1 MGAGTKGCRP
11 LFTDH
16 LLVPAAPCEWALTSP
31 MARQILPFVPVL
43 EAVPNVSEGRD
54 LGLIR
59 ELVDMIDAHD
69 VEVLDWSAD
78 RDHHRAVITFI
89 GPPQDVEA
97 ACLTVA
103 RFTRD
108 AIDLRLHRGAH
119 PRVGALDVLPLVPL
133 YDISMPE
140 AVASAM
146 RIGEG
151 ISELGVPVYHYGEA
165 STPPGRNLAG
175 LRTGGF
181 EALAVAW
188 PSDRRP
194 DWSAGL
200 QAAHPT
206 AGATCVGARPVLLA
220 WNVFVEGITLE
231 DARGIAAQ
239 IRERGGGFAGLR
251 ALGLWLEGSGRIQ
264 VSMNLE
270 DPWRTSPLDVFDRIT
285 AEVSRNGGEVV
296 ETEVIGMVHD
306 TLVLPDSSG
315 RLKLPDPGSARIL
328 SQRVAAHVAARRGGL
343 TETSDLIV

>member
-1 MGAGTKGCRP
+1 MACQP
-11 LFTDH
+11 L
-16 LLVPAAPCEWALTSP
+16 PS
-31 MARQILPFVPVL
+31 VPVL

-59 ELVDMIDAHD
+59 ELVDTIDAHD

-89 GPPQDVEA
+89 GPPQAVEI

-133 YDISMPE
+133 QDVSMLD
-140 AVASAM
+140 AVASAV
-146 RIGEG
+146 RIGKG
-151 ISELGVPVYHYGEA
+151 ISELGVPVYHYGQA
-165 STPPGRNLAG
+165 STPPGRDLAG
-175 LRTGGF
+175 LRRGGF
-181 EALAVAW
+181 EALSVAW

-194 DWSAGL
+194 DRSAGL
-200 QAAHPT
+200 HAAHPT
-206 AGATCVGARPVLLA
+206 AGVTCVGARPVLLA
-220 WNVFVEGITLE
+220 WNVFAEGITLE
-231 DARGIAAQ
+231 AARDIAAR

-270 DPWRTSPLDVFDRIT
+270 DPLNTSPLAVFDRID
-285 AEVSRNGGEVV
+285 AEVSRIGGDVV
-296 ETEVIGMVHD
+296 ETEVIGMVPD
-306 TLVLPDSSG
+306 TLVLPDSVG
-315 RLKLPDPGSARIL
+315 RLKLPDPGPARIL
-328 SQRVAAHVAARRGGL
+328 SQRVAAHVATRRGGL